1 MHFTHTPIHPLSPPS
16 ITQPKHRINKRGLTR
31 VLERVN
37 KILQP
42 LSPEHTSIIPVQ
54 ELLTFK
60 VTKECYLSQVISLIT
75 KSKLERTS
83 LDLLLISGYF
93 TYLPDFVAMIKRTYR
108 DKAKDIIKQIADV
121 MNYVQFD
128 HNELIIRNGDENKLF
143 YLILNGSV
151 DILRTKRFQ
160 DTIMINEYYRYLALL
175 IGYNEIDI
183 LNKVI
188 NDNKNIFG
196 IEIADSNGYGK
207 IDVYS
212 SNYNPNYIYKQVT
225 LAQLFKT
232 LTRYEW
238 QELNE
243 LGYVDINIRNGKVVT
258 YNEWYDVNNP
268 IRNGAGYNRSRHKKT
283 QISTEEYI
291 NRLMRYKIT
300 SNVQTQQQQDKDK
313 EVKTYTLNL
322 YCYIHISRLLSG
334 QYFGEFNANDV
345 YNKRTF
351 TAISNSPIHLG
362 TFTLTD
368 YTTLLREP
376 IDKTKK
382 LYMLFILST
391 YVFKGYSL
399 GLLQTKYFNKFIILK
414 SEKNAYPLIERTS
427 LSQIYL
433 FKEGTYESTITASL
447 YYLGKIINT
456 LFTKLKEYMQSV
468 TTTNNNNTSIP
479 LETIKTE
486 VISIYEKVKHMRYEN
501 EKIHQTAKDIPLL
514 KKFYF
519 EKQTFKIYS
528 TNTPELYGFTDLC
541 MDGNVNI
548 FSVKCV
554 SKIGE
559 YLVLNESVYSDMKG
573 NDIDLRRL
581 EKEYCYMKNYK
592 TIKRLLD
599 IRKIKIQ
606 TFIEHNKINNILN
619 LKGYID
625 PYQHDYLSRQSH
637 FNYKNTNINKTN
649 SISSRKC
656 SSLCSKNTNKTR
668 ISSPLLMQCFMQSV
682 RNIKSSKPKHINKS
696 TYINNSSSNS
706 NTLLNSMSMTVKAIS
721 PTHVN
726 NDNNNSNNNSKHYCT
741 SLKLNCKS
749 NPLLSHSSILSEHS
763 NLNNNKHN
771 KSSFKNYKH
780 FLLQND
786 YMIHSPN
793 NKVIQLTKYNLFK
806 KFNKESK
813 RKTQTGYYSFS
824 SSTNCKKEKCVN
836 VYQSSN
842 CLVYNNKNGLS
853 DRMGM
858 NCVSAKKGSD
868 NSSDVVFSSGN
879 NSNSFEYVNVN
890 GSGNSCE
897 DYQLKKKRKYIE
909 NRKVYLMKNTR
920 DFFLRYK
927 DKLEMKKRKKK

>member
-1 MHFTHTPIHPLSPPS
+1 MHLTHTPIHPLSPPV
-16 ITQPKHRINKRGLTR
+16 IAKPKHRIKRRGLTR

-42 LSPEHTSIIPVQ
+42 LSPEHSSSIPVQ

-75 KSKLERTS
+75 KPKLERTS

-93 TYLPDFVAMIKRTYR
+93 TYLPEFVAMIKRCYR
-108 DKAKDIIKQIADV
+108 DEAKDILKQIADV
-121 MNYVQFD
+121 MNYVQYD

-151 DILRTKRFQ
+151 DILRKKHFQ
-160 DTIMINEYYRYLALL
+160 DTITINEYYRYLALL

-183 LNKVI
+183 LNRVI
-188 NDNKNIFG
+188 NDNKDIIG

-207 IDVYS
+207 VDIYS
-212 SNYNPNYIYKQVT
+212 NNHNQNYIYTQVT

-243 LGYVDINIRNGKVVT
+243 LGYVEINMRTGKVIT

-268 IRNGAGYNRSRHKKT
+268 TRNGVNYNRSRHKKT
-283 QISTEEYI
+283 QITTEEYI
-291 NRLMRYKIT
+291 NRLMKYKII
-300 SNVQTQQQQDKDK
+300 QTQQQDKDNK
-313 EVKTYTLNL
+313 LYTLKL
-322 YCYIHISRLLSG
+322 CCYIHISRLLSG
-334 QYFGEFNANDV
+334 QYFGEFNVNDLYV
-345 YNKRTF
+345 KRTF
-351 TAISNSPIHLG
+351 TAISNSSVRLG

-368 YTTLLREP
+368 YTTLLKEP

-391 YVFKGYSL
+391 YIFKGYSL
-399 GLLQTKYFNKFIILK
+399 VMLQKTYFNKFIILK
-414 SEKNAYPLIERTS
+414 TEKNTYPLIESTP

-433 FKEGTYESTITASL
+433 FKEGTYESTITTSL

-456 LFTKLKEYMQSV
+456 LFTKVKEFMQ
-468 TTTNNNNTSIP
+468 NNNTSIP
-479 LETIKTE
+479 IETTKNE
-486 VISIYEKVKHMRYEN
+486 VTLVYEKVKQMRYEN

-528 TNTPELYGFTDLC
+528 TNTPELYGFKDLC

-554 SKIGE
+554 SKTGE
-559 YLVLNESVYSDMKG
+559 YLVLNENIYNDMKG
-573 NDIDLRRL
+573 NDFELRRL
-581 EKEYCYMKNYK
+581 EKEYCYKKNYK

-625 PYQHDYLSRQSH
+625 PYQQDYLSRQSH
-637 FNYKNTNINKTN
+637 FNYKNTNINKSN

-656 SSLCSKNTNKTR
+656 SSLCSNTNKTR

-682 RNIKSSKPKHINKS
+682 RNIKSSKPTSHKHINKS
-696 TYINNSSSNS
+696 TYLNSFINSSINS
-706 NTLLNSMSMTVKAIS
+706 NTLLNSMSMTMKVMS
-721 PTHVN
+721 PIHVN
-726 NDNNNSNNNSKHYCT
+726 KYKHNA
-741 SLKLNCKS
+741 SLKLNNYSNYKS
-749 NPLLSHSSILSEHS
+749 NPLLSHSSILSEHNNS
-763 NLNNNKHN
+763 NQRYKRSN
-771 KSSFKNYKH
+771 KSHKRI
-780 FLLQND
+780 LLQND
-786 YMIHSPN
+786 LAMFSPN
-793 NKVIQLTKYNLFK
+793 NKVTQLTKYNLFR
-806 KFNKESK
+806 KFNKSSK
-813 RKTQTGYYSFS
+813 RKSQRSYYSFS
-824 SSTNCKKEKCVN
+824 SSGNCKKEKCVN

-842 CLVYNNKNGLS
+842 CLLNNKNRSSERKGI
-853 DRMGM
+853 
-858 NCVSAKKGSD
+858 NCVNGNKGSD
-868 NSSDVVFSSGN
+868 NSSEIVFSSGN
-879 NSNSFEYVNVN
+879 NSNSFEYVN
-890 GSGNSCE
+890 GSGNGYE
-897 DYQLKKKRKYIE
+897 DYQLTKKKKYIE

-927 DKLEMKKRKKK
+927 DKLEMKRRKKK